1 MNALREAVQSYLA
14 LRRGLGFKLLLA
26 GNALQDFVTF
36 MEKRQAVHITL
47 RRVLQWAQQPKY
59 AQLATWAARVG

>member
-1 MNALREAVQSYLA
+1 MNTLREAVQSYLA

-36 MEKRQAVHITL
+36 MEKRRAVHITL

-59 AQLATWAARVG
+59 AHWRRGQHG